1 MDKKYEEAEKLSGE
15 KFKRLIGVKKETY
28 EEMRKILAVALA
40 KKHSRGGR
48 KPKLSVENMLFLAL
62 EYWRQYITFAELGF
76 NYRVAESTAHDITV
90 WVEEVLIKS
99 GRFGLPGKKA
109 LMEDERIEIVLV
121 DVTESPI
128 ERPKKNNGNGIQ
140 GRRKSTR

>member
-1 MDKKYEEAEKLSGE
+1 MNKKYEEAEKLSEE

-109 LMEDERIEIVLV
+109 LIEDERIEIVLV

-140 GRRKSTR
+140 GRRKSTP

>member
-1 MDKKYEEAEKLSGE
+1 MDKKYEEAEKLSEE

-109 LMEDERIEIVLV
+109 LIEDERIEIVLV

-140 GRRKSTR
+140 GRRKSTP